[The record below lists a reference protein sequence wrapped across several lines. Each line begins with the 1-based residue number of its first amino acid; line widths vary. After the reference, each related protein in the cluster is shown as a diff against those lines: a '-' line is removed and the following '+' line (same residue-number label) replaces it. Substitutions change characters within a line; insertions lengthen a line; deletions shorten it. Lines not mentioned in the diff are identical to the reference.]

1 MKGYWNNLRPF
12 EKRVVV
18 GVAAMVFIVFNVW
31 FVLPHFSDWGRVQIR
46 TAAART
52 KLKNY
57 QTEVGQITT
66 LSNQVRRLESEG
78 LSVPPEEQSVQFLRT
93 IQAQAAQSQVNILS
107 SGRQAERT
115 NAFFLELA
123 QTFNLQS
130 SEAPLVDFLFNL
142 GSGNSLLRVR
152 DLTLRPD
159 APHQMLGAGVKLV
172 ASFQKKAPVRAAGAA
187 AGPPTKPPAA
197 TRPGTAT
204 NSAKMPSA
212 TTPTTRPAGQTNKL
226 ASPPGKTAPLTPPK
240 RP

>member
-1 MKGYWNNLRPF
+1 MGFQPGTQAGGNPMKGYWNNLRPF

-31 FVLPHFSDWGRVQIR
+31 FVLPHFSDWVRVQAR

-66 LSNQVRRLESEG
+66 ISNQVRKLESEG

-93 IQAQAAQSQVNILS
+93 IQTQAAQSQVNILS

-115 NAFFLELA
+115 NAFFLELS

-130 SEAPLVDFLFNL
+130 AEAPLVDFLFNL
-142 GSGNSLLRVR
+142 G
-152 DLTLRPD
+152 
-159 APHQMLGAGVKLV
+159 
-172 ASFQKKAPVRAAGAA
+172 
-187 AGPPTKPPAA
+187 
-197 TRPGTAT
+197 
-204 NSAKMPSA
+204 
-212 TTPTTRPAGQTNKL
+212 
-226 ASPPGKTAPLTPPK
+226 
-240 RP
+240 